1 MFMNIYH
8 TYGNCI
14 PISEIKGLRTGNLG
28 GRNCDTYTHHLNVCK
43 QAVEGKLK
51 SHEVWQTWTKE
62 IWKPYCKD
70 DNPWDKFIEEYYL
83 WDYVDE
89 EKQPKSFVVNRS
101 NSNQVGVRAED
112 SDETILETINQCIEL
127 IIMRNYRI
135 EKGIKTAFNYEQG
148 KSYETFKQN
157 FFKGVKYD

>member
-1 MFMNIYH
+1 
-8 TYGNCI
+8 
-14 PISEIKGLRTGNLG
+14 
-28 GRNCDTYTHHLNVCK
+28 
-43 QAVEGKLK
+43 
-51 SHEVWQTWTKE
+51 
-62 IWKPYCKD
+62 
-70 DNPWDKFIEEYYL
+70 
-83 WDYVDE
+83 
-89 EKQPKSFVVNRS
+89 
-101 NSNQVGVRAED
+101 VGVRAED